1 MASLCLETELSF
13 SSLPFGSLIKKR
25 RKRSVRILDSL
36 KNFLHS
42 PSFSLSATNTEKTRV
57 LLLTA
62 SMGEGHNTAARNIR
76 EAILAERPDTAEVL
90 VADPYTRTNPIVNR
104 LMQSGYTMAINRY
117 PKAWKVVFEL
127 LSRRGVVEG
136 MGPMLA
142 ELTNA
147 VRSLVHEFR
156 PHVIASTY
164 PVFSFLNAKIRKS
177 NPTLKIPFFTVITD
191 STQIN
196 SAWYRCPCD
205 GSIVADEHTAD
216 VLRNDGVPPEKIHVL
231 GFPVGLTFEKL
242 KPQHASE
249 PWKVLFFP
257 GGTSLRAVSTLQ
269 FLASLDNVVVDVV
282 TGRRKSTHEAILQAQ
297 LPRAGTLT
305 GWTDQMP
312 ELMASHHLFIGK
324 AGGATVQEAIAA
336 QIPFLVSHIV
346 PGQEEG
352 NIMFIEQ
359 TGIGALAA
367 RSPEDVLHHVKGAF
381 ANNGSVW
388 HAWKKNLAAMQKPSA
403 SRTIARFLL
412 ERSLPV

>member
-1 MASLCLETELSF
+1 M
-13 SSLPFGSLIKKR
+13 SSI
-25 RKRSVRILDSL
+25 
-36 KNFLHS
+36 H
-42 PSFSLSATNTEKTRV
+42 TQKTRV

-76 EAILAERPDTAEVL
+76 DAILAEQPDSAEVL

-142 ELTNA
+142 ELTAA
-147 VRSLVHEFR
+147 VRSLVSEFR

-177 NPTLKIPFFTVITD
+177 NPAMKIPFFTVITD

-216 VLRNDGVPPEKIHVL
+216 VLRNDGVPREKIHVL
-231 GFPVGLTFEKL
+231 GFPVGLEFEKL
-242 KPQHASE
+242 KPLHAAD
-249 PWKVLFFP
+249 PWKILFFP
-257 GGTSLRAVSTLQ
+257 GGTSLRAVATLQ
-269 FLASLDNVVVDVV
+269 DLASLDNVLVDVV
-282 TGRRKSTHEAILQAQ
+282 TGRRKATHDAILKAQ
-297 LPRAGTLT
+297 LPKAGTLT

-312 ELMASHHLFIGK
+312 ALMASHHLFIGK

-352 NIMFIEQ
+352 NIAFIQQ

-367 RSPEDVLHHVKGAF
+367 GSPEEILHHVKGAF
-381 ANNGSVW
+381 ANNGTLW
-388 HAWKKNLAAMQKPSA
+388 HAWKKNLSALQKPSA
-403 SRTIARFLL
+403 SRIIARFLL
-412 ERSLPV
+412 EHSLPD